1 MRCVALCCVVLRCV
15 VLWFVVLCCW
25 WPLEVRSIAV
35 VLIGVCHGG
44 GVGMWAGGF
53 ITWGGFWFVFLQSC
67 VFHPVSQ
74 HLSACMFSLKIPCR
88 RVWVQTLC
96 CDFECLVFDR
106 NKYLMMMMLLRQHLQ
121 VRAPMSRFRRGHG
134 TLGKVHS
141 GRTPCSSSRQRR
153 VWRRLRQG
161 ATSPLTNRC
170 RRPKAFDRG
179 SVGVATVTTATSS
192 DGHSEAR
199 ASHGAGLGTAYT
211 PASSGRSLRQP
222 ANPQT
227 QIPRQ
232 ILRRRSLD

>member
-1 MRCVALCCVVLRCV
+1 MEWSGPGGWRSGLRGVSLCHCAVVWCGVLCCGVVSCGVVSCRVVWCGVVWCGVLRCVALCCVVLRCV

-106 NKYLMMMMLLRQHLQ
+106 NKYLMMVSSCGCQTL
-121 VRAPMSRFRRGHG
+121 SRSPYGNG
-134 TLGKVHS
+134 TLLL
-141 GRTPCSSSRQRR
+141 
-153 VWRRLRQG
+153 W
-161 ATSPLTNRC
+161 
-170 RRPKAFDRG
+170 
-179 SVGVATVTTATSS
+179 
-192 DGHSEAR
+192 
-199 ASHGAGLGTAYT
+199 
-211 PASSGRSLRQP
+211 
-222 ANPQT
+222 
-227 QIPRQ
+227 
-232 ILRRRSLD
+232 

>member
-1 MRCVALCCVVLRCV
+1 MEWSGPGGWRSGLRGVSLCHCAVVWCGVLCCGVVSCGVVWCRVVWCGVVWCGVLRCVALCCVVLRCV

-53 ITWGGFWFVFLQSC
+53 ITWGGFWFVFLQSR

-106 NKYLMMMMLLRQHLQ
+106 NKYLMMMMMIVLQ
-121 VRAPMSRFRRGHG
+121 PVDHG
-134 TLGKVHS
+134 PT
-141 GRTPCSSSRQRR
+141 
-153 VWRRLRQG
+153 
-161 ATSPLTNRC
+161 
-170 RRPKAFDRG
+170 
-179 SVGVATVTTATSS
+179 
-192 DGHSEAR
+192 
-199 ASHGAGLGTAYT
+199 
-211 PASSGRSLRQP
+211 QP
-222 ANPQT
+222 IWT
-227 QIPRQ
+227 G
-232 ILRRRSLD
+232 RRSQGKGSTN